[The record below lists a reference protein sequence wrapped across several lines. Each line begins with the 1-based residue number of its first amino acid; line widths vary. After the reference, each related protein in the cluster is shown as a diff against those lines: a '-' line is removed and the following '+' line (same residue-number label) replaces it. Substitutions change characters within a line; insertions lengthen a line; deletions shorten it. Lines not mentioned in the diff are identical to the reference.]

1 MEINHRAV
9 TRMFVSVLETMTQE
23 EATEAIEI
31 IIGEI
36 EKKRP
41 GLVRVAADR
50 AYYAA
55 RFADVCFED
64 YDDWGLE

>member
-1 MEINHRAV
+1 MEINHRVV

-41 GLVRVAADR
+41 GLVRVAAGR
-50 AYYAA
+50 AHYAA
-55 RFADVCFED
+55 RFADMCFED
-64 YDDWGLE
+64 YDDWSLE